1 MPGPGWIPHGICEE
15 VFSMEIRSFAE
26 KDAGEVSALIAG
38 ALRTSDIG
46 DYSSEYIENEVRAL
60 QATAILQRVTWTHFH
75 VACDEG
81 KIVGCGESGPCSAGT
96 SGKRDWQEHCP
107 NAGTGQV
114 LFTGRRIEI
123 PASMWG
129 ECP

>member
-1 MPGPGWIPHGICEE
+1 
-15 VFSMEIRSFAE
+15 MEIRSFAE

-81 KIVGCGESGPCSAGT
+81 KIVGCGESGPY
-96 SGKRDWQEHCP
+96 WCP
-107 NAGTGQV
+107 EDESS
-114 LFTGRRIEI
+114 LFTFFVLPKHQGKGIGRSIVQTLEQDKFFSR
-123 PASMWG
+123 AG
-129 ECP
+129 E